1 MGNRLQSYTSLGFIL
16 CIVKVILITLLHIT
30 YSVSLE
36 EYDEMVFM
44 YSLTKTSQAYAVPTE
59 SIDIDLFLKSH
70 SSYNKYT
77 TSQKNLNATVLAYVT
92 PWNKLGYEV
101 AKIFGAK
108 FNLIAPVWFEVQGEK
123 KAYTVTGI
131 PEINTE
137 WLSEIRTVNPDVKIV
152 PRFSFGPWED
162 RDYAAT
168 LKDVPKTDKCIR
180 NVINI
185 LKKYNFDGAVIEIW
199 AQFSGVELQSLIDFI
214 VRLSDNL
221 HSNGKLF
228 VLVIP
233 PPVYYEGIEGRFKE
247 ENFKILADYV
257 DYFSLMTYDYS
268 SPHRPGPNSPLSW
281 VEECINRLVPKN
293 SLNQAKLRKQ
303 ILVGLNFYGID
314 YLPKKLIGEPIK
326 GNDVIEIFEKYQPD
340 FKWDKKWAEHSF
352 SYKDKKSQD
361 HLAFYPT
368 LMSIAQRLQ
377 TILSRGTGVSIW
389 EIGQG
394 LNSFYSLF

>member
-16 CIVKVILITLLHIT
+16 CIVKVIFITLLHIT

-36 EYDEMVFM
+36 EYDEMKA
-44 YSLTKTSQAYAVPTE
+44 SLLIS
-59 SIDIDLFLKSH
+59 
-70 SSYNKYT
+70 
-77 TSQKNLNATVLAYVT
+77 YVT

-199 AQFSGVELQSLIDFI
+199 AQFSGVESQSLIDFI

-293 SLNQAKLRKQ
+293 SLDQAKLRKQ
-303 ILVGLNFYGID
+303 ILVGLNFYGVD

-326 GNDVIEIFEKYQPD
+326 GNDVIEIVEKYQPN
-340 FKWDKKWAEHSF
+340 FKWEKKWAEHSF

-377 TILSRGTGVSIW
+377 AILSRVAAGF
-389 EIGQG
+389 EIHF
-394 LNSFYSLF
+394 LNY